1 MRRPASRLPMNDVRA
16 ALIAAT
22 QTLAAT
28 SETPRLDAEL
38 LMAHSLETSRE
49 AMLLGQLDRE
59 VPTSFADLVDR
70 RARRE
75 PIAYITGVRD
85 FWTLSL
91 AVTPDVLI
99 PRPDSET
106 LIEAAIVSFA
116 GRAPASILDLGT
128 GSGALLLAAL
138 TVWDKAKGL
147 GVDAS
152 SAALR
157 VAADNASRLG
167 LADRASFRLGNW
179 GDGLIRQFDLIL
191 CNPPY
196 VETGAQLT
204 EDVSGHEPA
213 SALFAGVDGLDDYRR
228 LLPQLPGLLA
238 GCGIVA
244 LEIGSG
250 QAAAVSALA
259 AASGLHAHCFDDLGG
274 RNRCLV
280 LRKVSDAG

>member
-1 MRRPASRLPMNDVRA
+1 MRLPMNDVRA

-22 QTLAAT
+22 QALSAS

-38 LMAHSLETSRE
+38 LMAHSLATSRE
-49 AMLLGQLDRE
+49 AMLLGQLDRD
-59 VPTSFADLVDR
+59 VPAHFAELVVR
-70 RARRE
+70 RARHE
-75 PIAYITGVRD
+75 PIAYIIGVRD

-91 AVTPDVLI
+91 SVTPDVLI

-106 LIEAAIVSFA
+106 LIEAAIASFA
-116 GRAPASILDLGT
+116 GRTPASILDLGT

-138 TVWDKAKGL
+138 TVWDQAHGV

-152 SAALR
+152 AAALR
-157 VAADNASRLG
+157 IAAENATRLG
-167 LADRASFRLGNW
+167 LAARASFQLGDW
-179 GDGLIRQFDLIL
+179 GEGLSGPFDLIL

-204 EDVSGHEPA
+204 EDVAAHEPA
-213 SALFAGVDGLDDYRR
+213 AALFAGVEGLDDYRR
-228 LLPQLPGLLA
+228 LVPQLPGLLSA
-238 GCGIVA
+238 DGIVA

-250 QAAAVSALA
+250 QAAAVTALA
-259 AASGLHAHCFDDLGG
+259 ATSGLHATCFDDLGG

-280 LRKVSDAG
+280 LRGDSDVG